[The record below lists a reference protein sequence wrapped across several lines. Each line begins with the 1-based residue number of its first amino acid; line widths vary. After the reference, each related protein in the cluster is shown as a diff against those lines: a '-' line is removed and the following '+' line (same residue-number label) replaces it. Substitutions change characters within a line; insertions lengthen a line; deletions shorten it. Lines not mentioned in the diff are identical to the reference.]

1 MHSKHVLQNLV
12 EDLDR
17 ISNMICDLASCS
29 EFQKQ
34 RDEYLKYYH
43 DIKYIEKEL
52 QKDCNS
58 IAEYETYTGT
68 LDRI

>member
-43 DIKYIEKEL
+43 DIKFIEKEL
-52 QKDCNS
+52 QKDYNS